1 MVSTKLLQ
9 QLWKL
14 EGKCPSYWG
23 WWCVPLSFATRLYE
37 KQIGRICLLST
48 TVGLTLSTSSY
59 RMEVGKSQV
68 QHRPV
73 RPVLAIFSKVL
84 CVGLPA
90 PSCAL

>member
-1 MVSTKLLQ
+1 METRGKMSFLLG
-9 QLWKL
+9 LVVCAFIIRNW
-14 EGKCPSYWG
+14 
-23 WWCVPLSFATRLYE
+23 LYE
-37 KQIGRICLLST
+37 KEIGRICLLST